1 MSSPIPEW
9 RVIVV
14 YVSVLLNCSTI
25 DIFQFSGLN
34 GNNEVR
40 VHGYD
45 FLLTVG
51 GEI

>member
-1 MSSPIPEW
+1 MSSLIPEW

-14 YVSVLLNCSTI
+14 YVSELLNCSTI
-25 DIFQFSGLN
+25 DTFQFSGLT

-45 FLLTVG
+45 FLLTLV